1 MNRSNQRDVIALLC
15 DDKGFVR
22 EVLADERNRFEN
34 VPAGLPFTAFVHPT
48 SLTKARNFFKEIQ
61 EKGIVLDWELGVAT
75 TNKVTILQFTGVRHE
90 RQTIIVGA
98 EDSNSVME
106 LYEEILSM
114 HGDQITLLRSEVK
127 RRKELADELHLM
139 NLQGYEEVTRLNN
152 ELVTMQRDLVKKT
165 RELEALN
172 QQKNLFLGIAAHD
185 LRNPIGN
192 ILNLSQLLQG
202 DLRDKL
208 NDDSALY
215 FQLIDSSCG
224 FLLQLISDLL
234 DFSQIESGKLTL
246 ELETVDLEAVVSQQ
260 TSFARTTAQTKG
272 VGVSFTTLGEGPFIT
287 QGDRGRLT
295 QVVDN
300 LISNAVKFS
309 NAQTLVEVS
318 LARKEKNLLLTVQ
331 DHGPGISPED
341 QVKLFQPFAKASSRP
356 TAGERS
362 TGLGLSIVKRI
373 VDAHGGE
380 IRLES
385 SPGQGTALRVCLPVG
400 DTVPSSTFTTTRM
413 D

>member
-1 MNRSNQRDVIALLC
+1 MNRSEQRDVVALLC
-15 DDKGFVR
+15 DDMGVVR

-34 VPAGLPFTAFVHPT
+34 VPTGLPFTAFVHPT
-48 SLTKARNFFKEIQ
+48 SLTKAENFLKEIQ
-61 EKGIVLDWELGVAT
+61 EKGIVLDWEIGVGKANAVT
-75 TNKVTILQFTGVRHE
+75 TLQFTGVRHE

-98 EDSNSVME
+98 EDINSVME

-114 HGDQITLLRSEVK
+114 HGDQITLLRAEVK

-165 RELEALN
+165 RELEVLN

-202 DLRDKL
+202 DLQGKL
-208 NDDSALY
+208 NEDSTLY

-246 ELETVDLEAVVSQQ
+246 ELVTVDLEALISQQ
-260 TSFARTTAQTKG
+260 VSYARTSAEAKG
-272 VGVSFTTLGEGPFIT
+272 VELSFSVQGEGPFAI

-300 LISNAVKFS
+300 LVSNAAKFS
-309 NAQTLVEVS
+309 SAESRVEICLVREGS
-318 LARKEKNLLLTVQ
+318 DLLFTVQ

-341 QVKLFQPFAKASSRP
+341 QAKLFQPFAKASARP

-373 VDAHGGE
+373 VAAHGGE

-385 SPGQGTALRVCLPVG
+385 CVGQGTTLRVRL
-400 DTVPSSTFTTTRM
+400 STE
-413 D
+413 

>member
-1 MNRSNQRDVIALLC
+1 MKRSEQRDVVALLC
-15 DDKGFVR
+15 DDLGTVR

-48 SLTKARNFFKEIQ
+48 SLTKARNFLKEIQ

-75 TNKVTILQFTGVRHE
+75 GNAVTILRFTGIRHE
-90 RQTIIVGA
+90 RQTVIVGA
-98 EDSNSVME
+98 EDINSVME

-114 HGDQITLLRSEVK
+114 HGDQITLLRAEVK

-165 RELEALN
+165 RALEALD

-192 ILNLSQLLQG
+192 ILNLSQLLQDELQG
-202 DLRDKL
+202 KL
-208 NDDSALY
+208 NDNSTLY

-246 ELETVDLEAVVSQQ
+246 EREAVDLEALISQQ
-260 TSFARTTAQTKG
+260 ASYARTSAGAKG
-272 VGVSFTTLGEGPFIT
+272 VELAFAVQGQGPFVI

-309 NAQTLVEVS
+309 SAENLVQIS
-318 LARKEKNLLLTVQ
+318 LARKGKDLLFTVQ

-341 QVKLFQPFAKASSRP
+341 QAKLFQPFAKASARP

-373 VDAHGGE
+373 VAAHGGE

-385 SPGQGTALRVCLPVG
+385 SVGQGTTLCVRL
-400 DTVPSSTFTTTRM
+400 STE
-413 D
+413 

>member
-1 MNRSNQRDVIALLC
+1 MNRSEQRDVVALLC
-15 DDKGFVR
+15 DDMGVVR

-34 VPAGLPFTAFVHPT
+34 VPTGLPFTAFVHPT
-48 SLTKARNFFKEIQ
+48 SLTKAQNFLEEIQ

-75 TNKVTILQFTGVRHE
+75 AKAVTILQFTGVRHE

-98 EDSNSVME
+98 EDINSVME

-114 HGDQITLLRSEVK
+114 HGDQITLLRAEVK
-127 RRKELADELHLM
+127 RRKELADQLQLM

-165 RELEALN
+165 KELEALN

-202 DLRDKL
+202 ELQGKL
-208 NDDSALY
+208 NKDSTLY

-224 FLLQLISDLL
+224 FLLKLISDLL

-246 ELETVDLEAVVSQQ
+246 ELETMDLRALISQQ
-260 TSFARTTAQTKG
+260 VSYTRTSAEAKG
-272 VGVSFTTLGEGPFIT
+272 VKLSFSVQEDDGPYFI

-295 QVVDN
+295 QAVDN

-309 NAQTLVEVS
+309 SAESQVAIS
-318 LARKEKNLLLTVQ
+318 LARKGKDLLFTVQ
-331 DHGPGISPED
+331 DHGPGISQED
-341 QVKLFQPFAKASSRP
+341 QTKLFQPFAKATARP

-373 VDAHGGE
+373 VEAHGGDV
-380 IRLES
+380 RLES
-385 SPGQGTALRVCLPVG
+385 VLGQGTTLRVRLPMG
-400 DTVPSSTFTTTRM
+400 NG
-413 D
+413 

>member
-1 MNRSNQRDVIALLC
+1 MNQSRNRDVIALLC
-15 DDKGFVR
+15 DDLGLVHN
-22 EVLADERNRFEN
+22 VLADARNRFEN
-34 VPAGLPFTAFVHPT
+34 VPAGLPFTAFIHPA
-48 SLTKARNFFKEIQ
+48 SVVKARNFLKEIL
-61 EKGIVLDWELGVAT
+61 ENGIVLDWELGVPMDNT
-75 TNKVTILQFTGVRHE
+75 VTMLRFTGIRHD
-90 RQTIIVGA
+90 QQLIIVGA
-98 EDSNSVME
+98 EDIHSVME

-114 HGDQITLLRSEVK
+114 HGDQITMLRAEVK
-127 RRKELADELHLM
+127 RRKELADELQLM

-152 ELVTMQRDLVKKT
+152 ELVTIQRDLVKKT

-192 ILNLSQLLQG
+192 ILNLSRLLQDELDG
-202 DLRDKL
+202 TL
-208 NDDSALY
+208 NTECIQF

-224 FLLQLISDLL
+224 FLLRLISDLL
-234 DFSQIESGKLTL
+234 DLSQIESGKLNLTEESL
-246 ELETVDLEAVVSQQ
+246 DLEALIVEQVAS
-260 TSFARTTAQTKG
+260 ARHAATAKG
-272 VGVSFTTLGEGPFIT
+272 VELTFATQGTGSFVI
-287 QGDRGRLT
+287 QGDRGRMA

-309 NAQTLVEVS
+309 SAGSRVEVS
-318 LARKEKNLLLTVQ
+318 LTRDAKTLLFTVQ

-341 QVKLFQPFAKASSRP
+341 QANLFQPFAKASSRP

-373 VDAHGGE
+373 VEAHRGE

-385 SPGQGTALRVCLPVG
+385 YPGQGTALHVLLPAG
-400 DTVPSSTFTTTRM
+400 
-413 D
+413 

>member
-1 MNRSNQRDVIALLC
+1 MNRSSHRDVIALLC
-15 DDKGFVR
+15 DDMGVVR

-75 TNKVTILQFTGVRHE
+75 ANTVTILQFTGVRHE

-127 RRKELADELHLM
+127 RRKELADELQLM

-202 DLRDKL
+202 DLHGKL
-208 NDDSALY
+208 DEDATLY
-215 FQLIDSSCG
+215 FRLIDSSCG

-234 DFSQIESGKLTL
+234 DFSQIESGKLVL
-246 ELETVDLEAVVSQQ
+246 DLETVDLEALVSQQ
-260 TSFARTTAQTKG
+260 TSYARTSAEAKG
-272 VGVSFTTLGEGPFIT
+272 VGVSFSALGEGPFTT

-309 NAQTLVEVS
+309 SSESTIEVF
-318 LARKEKNLLLTVQ
+318 LNRKGKKMLFTVQ

-341 QVKLFQPFAKASSRP
+341 QAKLFHPFAKTSVRP

-380 IRLES
+380 IELES
-385 SPGQGTALRVCLPVG
+385 SVGRGTRLRVCLPAQE
-400 DTVPSSTFTTTRM
+400 
-413 D
+413 

>member
-1 MNRSNQRDVIALLC
+1 MKRTEHRNVIALLC
-15 DDKGFVR
+15 DDMGVVR

-48 SLTKARNFFKEIQ
+48 SLIKARNFLEEIR
-61 EKGIVLDWELGVAT
+61 KSGIVLDWELGVS
-75 TNKVTILQFTGVRHE
+75 TNNTVTILRFTGIRHE
-90 RQTIIVGA
+90 KQTVIVGA
-98 EDSNSVME
+98 EDINSVME

-114 HGDQITLLRSEVK
+114 HGDQITLLRAEVK

-139 NLQGYEEVTRLNN
+139 NLEGYEEVTRLNN

-165 RELEALN
+165 RALEALD

-192 ILNLSQLLQG
+192 IRNLSQLLQG
-202 DLRDKL
+202 ELQGKL
-208 NDDSALY
+208 NEDSALY

-246 ELETVDLEAVVSQQ
+246 ELETVDLEALISQQ
-260 TSFARTTAQTKG
+260 ISYARTSAEAKG
-272 VGVSFTTLGEGPFIT
+272 VELVFAVQGEGPHVI

-300 LISNAVKFS
+300 LVSNAVKFS
-309 NAQTLVEVS
+309 SAESRVEIS
-318 LARKEKNLLLTVQ
+318 LARKEKDLLLTVQ

-341 QVKLFQPFAKASSRP
+341 QAKLFQPFAKASARP

-373 VDAHGGE
+373 VQAHGGE
-380 IRLES
+380 VRLES
-385 SPGQGTALRVCLPVG
+385 VVGQGTTLRVRLPMG
-400 DTVPSSTFTTTRM
+400 NG
-413 D
+413 

>member
-1 MNRSNQRDVIALLC
+1 MKKDTGHRDVIALLC
-15 DDKGFVR
+15 DNLGMVR
-22 EVLADERNRFEN
+22 EVLVDERNRFEN
-34 VPAGLPFTAFVHPT
+34 VPTGLPFTAFVHPT
-48 SLTKARNFFKEIQ
+48 SLPKARNFLEEIRNN
-61 EKGIVLDWELGVAT
+61 GIVLDWELGVAT
-75 TNKVTILQFTGVRHE
+75 GNAVTILRFTGIRHE
-90 RQTIIVGA
+90 KQTVIVGA
-98 EDSNSVME
+98 EDINSVME

-114 HGDQITLLRSEVK
+114 HGDQITLLRAEVK

-165 RELEALN
+165 RELEVLN

-192 ILNLSQLLQG
+192 IQNLSQLLQ
-202 DLRDKL
+202 DELRDNL
-208 NDDSALY
+208 NEDSRLY

-246 ELETVDLEAVVSQQ
+246 DLESVDMEALITQQ
-260 TSFARTTAQTKG
+260 MAYARASAKAKG
-272 VGVSFTTLGEGPFIT
+272 VNLSFTTKGFGPFVI

-300 LISNAVKFS
+300 LISNAAKFS
-309 NAQTLVEVS
+309 SAESQVEIS
-318 LARKEKNLLLTVQ
+318 LAMERDDLLFTVR
-331 DHGPGISPED
+331 DHGPGISPDD
-341 QVKLFQPFAKASSRP
+341 QAKLFHPFAKATARP

-373 VDAHGGE
+373 VEAHRGK
-380 IRLES
+380 IHLES
-385 SPGQGTALRVCLPVG
+385 SPGQGTTLRVHLPAG
-400 DTVPSSTFTTTRM
+400 
-413 D
+413 

>member
-1 MNRSNQRDVIALLC
+1 MNRSEQRDVVALLC
-15 DDKGFVR
+15 DDMGVVR

-34 VPAGLPFTAFVHPT
+34 VPTGLPFTAFVHPT
-48 SLTKARNFFKEIQ
+48 SLTKAQFFLKEIQ

-75 TNKVTILQFTGVRHE
+75 GNAVTILRFTGIRHE
-90 RQTIIVGA
+90 KQTVIVGA
-98 EDSNSVME
+98 EDINSVME

-114 HGDQITLLRSEVK
+114 HGDQITLLRAEVK

-165 RELEALN
+165 RALEALD

-202 DLRDKL
+202 ELQGKL
-208 NDDSALY
+208 NEDSTLY

-246 ELETVDLEAVVSQQ
+246 ELETVDLEALISQQ
-260 TSFARTTAQTKG
+260 TSYARTAAEAKG
-272 VGVSFTTLGEGPFIT
+272 VELAFVVQGEDPFVI

-300 LISNAVKFS
+300 LVSNAVKFS
-309 NAQTLVEVS
+309 SAESRVEISLVREG
-318 LARKEKNLLLTVQ
+318 NDLLFTVR

-341 QVKLFQPFAKASSRP
+341 QAKLFQPFAKATARP

-373 VDAHGGE
+373 VDAHRGGV
-380 IRLES
+380 RLES
-385 SPGQGTALRVCLPVG
+385 VVGQGTTLLVRLPMG
-400 DTVPSSTFTTTRM
+400 NG
-413 D
+413 